1 MITNMEEFTSK
12 LASSVEYVVV
22 LLSVP
27 PETIVNLHR
36 THQLRGVR
44 VGKHVRWLPKD
55 VQRFVDGLEAEA

>member
-1 MITNMEEFTSK
+1 MISNMDELTSK
-12 LASSVEYVVV
+12 LLLTREDVVV